1 MYNEEYEKKGFP
13 ILSTILKVLIIG
25 IIILLFILFIPKLFT
40 NKTTA
45 SKDNKQNENCSDK
58 YEKNLSALT
67 SQIFAN
73 NLDKM
78 KDAAIRYYTTDRLP
92 QEIGES
98 DKMTLSDMIGK
109 KLVVALI
116 DKNNKAV
123 DVEKSYVK
131 ITKTEDEYILRVN
144 IKDSEEEDYI
154 LVHLGCYSYCKND
167 ICEKK
172 TNKNTNVPTK
182 GSKPTSVVVIK
193 KNNTI
198 INNNNNNNNNNSEEN
213 NEYICEYKNG
223 KYYDNNGNRV
233 SELTYIKICEAPVCK
248 KVNGYYFDSKGN
260 NTTKYKYEK
269 DCSSKPT
276 PTTYK
281 CTYKNGK
288 YYNKN
293 GKIVN
298 KVDYLISCEKPVCK
312 KIDGYY
318 FGKYGKSVSK
328 STYEKQCTSKPTS
341 TSYKCEYRNGKYYN
355 KNGKTVSKLDYLIS
369 CEKPACKIIDE
380 YYFGKYG
387 KSVSKSTYEK
397 QCNPKEYIYE
407 YSKTTDT
414 KLSEWSNWS
423 NWEKTD
429 CNTSEVN
436 CNDNDITCLNKLQ
449 LLKKKEQIGTY
460 QKTYAT
466 TRNILKQTGS
476 YIEKSC
482 SKYNYIEINKTI
494 YATTTTTHYTTIN
507 TISSSTKGNYGS
519 WKYNGRASYSNP
531 PRDTNGTHYKFVG
544 ADYSYCSDT
553 CTSLP
558 NYYYDSYTYTGG
570 LTKVSSTTIPGNVTS
585 STTATTSKEYKAS
598 CGEYTYKTIPIYGT
612 ITVTEKAKRDEPLY
626 GTVCYQST
634 KTRKVTEKGKTT
646 TKWSNYNDKNL
657 LDNGWEYTGRK
668 KVK

>member
-25 IIILLFILFIPKLFT
+25 IIILLLILFIPKLFT
-40 NKTTA
+40 NKTTT
-45 SKDNKQNENCSDK
+45 SKDNKQNDNCSDK
-58 YEKNLSALT
+58 YEKSLNALT
-67 SQIFAN
+67 SQIFSN

-78 KDAAIRYYTTDRLP
+78 KDAAIKYYTTERLP
-92 QEIGES
+92 QEISES

-123 DVEKSYVK
+123 DVENSYVK
-131 ITKTEDEYILRVN
+131 ITKTEDEYILKVN
-144 IKDSEEEDYI
+144 IKDSEKEDYI

-167 ICEKK
+167 ICEKE

-198 INNNNNNNNNNSEEN
+198 INNNNNNNDNNSEEN
-213 NEYICEYKNG
+213 DEYICEYKNG

-248 KVNGYYFDSKGN
+248 KVNGYYFDSRGN

-269 DCSSKPT
+269 DCTSKPT
-276 PTTYK
+276 PTKYK
-281 CTYKNGK
+281 CEYRNGK
-288 YYNKN
+288 YYNED
-293 GKIVN
+293 GKVVSKLN
-298 KVDYLISCEKPVCK
+298 YLISCEKPVCK
-312 KIDGYY
+312 K
-318 FGKYGKSVSK
+318 
-328 STYEKQCTSKPTS
+328 
-341 TSYKCEYRNGKYYN
+341 
-355 KNGKTVSKLDYLIS
+355 
-369 CEKPACKIIDE
+369 IDE

-407 YSKTTDT
+407 YSKTTNT

-507 TISSSTKGNYGS
+507 TISSSTQGNYGS
-519 WKYNGRASYSNP
+519 WTYNGRASYSNP

-570 LTKVSSTTIPGNVTS
+570 LTKVSSTTIPGNITS